1 MSHEKNIEITNSDD
15 NTDTGN
21 DVINLVVNDLNKK
34 SGFTPKFLLSTKYF
48 KRWKT
53 FTKKYKTNRTSGNHY
68 IEDLNRTLL

>member
-34 SGFTPKFLLSTKYF
+34 SGFTPKFF
-48 KRWKT
+48 V
-53 FTKKYKTNRTSGNHY
+53 N
-68 IEDLNRTLL
+68 